1 MRRRDDEGVIV
12 TNVVHEY
19 IEIGGALTYKPSVRD
34 GRPEWTVYLTWDDGF
49 ERLVYNGRTGDPK
62 RLRLMDSIGKFHQ
75 SIMPGDTSVT
85 IGLIPAGASNR
96 SANDEED

>member
-19 IEIGGALTYKPSVRD
+19 IEIGGVLTYKASVRD
-34 GRPEWTVYLTWDDGF
+34 GRPEWTVYLTWDDGY

-62 RLRLMDSIGKFHQ
+62 RLRLMDSVGKFHQ

-85 IGLIPAGASNR
+85 IGLVPVEGPTISDGS
-96 SANDEED
+96 DED